1 MLCLSHTR
9 GNLKKM
15 ESILS
20 LLGENRKSHHQTMTR
35 SDWYPVCFIKKDYQ
49 AWKYYQRWASEVC
62 SVCDDCTDE
71 YQKKMKKENRC
82 FMGECM
88 ELSSNSR
95 KYAK

>member
-1 MLCLSHTR
+1 
-9 GNLKKM
+9 
-15 ESILS
+15 
-20 LLGENRKSHHQTMTR
+20 MTR
-35 SDWYPVCFIKKDYQ
+35 SDWYPVCFVKKDYQ

-95 KYAK
+95 KYGK